1 MIRKLSFSVLVCVL
15 MLAFSVGVIAEKI
28 TVWTW
33 YDGTLGASFKQLLQ
47 EDFVAKTGIEVELY
61 TAPVADIT
69 TKLLLAVIG
78 GDAPDVVMLYS
89 NQVVELGVR
98 GALHNIVGM
107 PELESTFEIMLPGLM
122 RQLSYKSAVFALPG
136 EVNWTWTYYR
146 TDILQEVGAEVPN
159 TWDEMKS
166 LSTKLKARDMD
177 VYYDYQGDVA
187 ARSTGRLLPFVFQRG
202 TDIYTEDGTAS
213 NLTDPRVVEGFKEL
227 VSLFKDYKW
236 PLENP
241 GSTTFVD
248 GATPI
253 QIYQNWYYSVY
264 LRYPQ
269 ISGKWDIAEI
279 PGTVQSDGTID
290 RTNTG
295 KMLTWSITSSSK
307 NKEAAAKFLA
317 WAVSPEFTSKFTQ
330 LGYDSPEKW
339 RLFFSTRD
347 GLDRSGFPEEHMP
360 MAQAALEKVKM
371 QRSVV
376 GGLVAD
382 RYIDFAFTTVVL
394 QNTSPEEALKT
405 AAKDSTDEIQRK
417 IKEFSRFIASL

>member
-213 NLTDPRVVEGFKEL
+213 NLTDQG
-227 VSLFKDYKW
+227 
-236 PLENP
+236 
-241 GSTTFVD
+241 
-248 GATPI
+248 
-253 QIYQNWYYSVY
+253 
-264 LRYPQ
+264 
-269 ISGKWDIAEI
+269 
-279 PGTVQSDGTID
+279 
-290 RTNTG
+290 
-295 KMLTWSITSSSK
+295 
-307 NKEAAAKFLA
+307 
-317 WAVSPEFTSKFTQ
+317 
-330 LGYDSPEKW
+330 
-339 RLFFSTRD
+339 
-347 GLDRSGFPEEHMP
+347 
-360 MAQAALEKVKM
+360 
-371 QRSVV
+371 
-376 GGLVAD
+376 
-382 RYIDFAFTTVVL
+382 
-394 QNTSPEEALKT
+394 
-405 AAKDSTDEIQRK
+405 
-417 IKEFSRFIASL
+417 

>member
-122 RQLSYKSAVFALPG
+122 RQLSYKSAIFALPG

-177 VYYDYQGDVA
+177 VYYDYQGMLQPLNWKTSAVC
-187 ARSTGRLLPFVFQRG
+187 LPEGNRHLH
-202 TDIYTEDGTAS
+202 EDGTAS

-227 VSLFKDYKW
+227 VSLFKDYNG
-236 PLENP
+236 PLR
-241 GSTTFVD
+241 
-248 GATPI
+248 TP
-253 QIYQNWYYSVY
+253 VV
-264 LRYPQ
+264 LRL
-269 ISGKWDIAEI
+269 W
-279 PGTVQSDGTID
+279 TVQRLSRSIKTGT
-290 RTNTG
+290 
-295 KMLTWSITSSSK
+295 
-307 NKEAAAKFLA
+307 
-317 WAVSPEFTSKFTQ
+317 TQ
-330 LGYDSPEKW
+330 
-339 RLFFSTRD
+339 
-347 GLDRSGFPEEHMP
+347 
-360 MAQAALEKVKM
+360 
-371 QRSVV
+371 
-376 GGLVAD
+376 
-382 RYIDFAFTTVVL
+382 
-394 QNTSPEEALKT
+394 
-405 AAKDSTDEIQRK
+405 
-417 IKEFSRFIASL
+417 FI